1 MDLLE
6 DIRDRLIRLE
16 DKIDG
21 KFVEVDKRLKPLE
34 QHVERTQ
41 WAAKKLRQAAAAGI
55 ALLTAWFTFLS
66 TKSK

>member
-21 KFVEVDKRLKPLE
+21 KLVEVDKRLRPLE
-34 QHVERTQ
+34 ARAERAQ
-41 WAAKKLRQAAAAGI
+41 WIAKKLKQAAAAGI
-55 ALLTAWFTFLS
+55 AILTAWFTFLS